1 MQSHAEDAGSL
12 HVEITLVLLAK
23 FAVSLNQG
31 GLYRPGAHVRHSV
44 PVDGDTGQA
53 QLMDAAT
60 SDFTRSTA
68 ENESELFR
76 IQPRV
81 LNCQRSVF
89 SIQFPL
95 VVLRLAMFVKT
106 KFGYCQML
114 HAVAVE
120 EDPDNVLHGRL
131 VADQEALVLA
141 LGHED
146 AVVDPDQ
153 AALLHLQRELAL
165 APRVAR
171 GQFSRSS
178 VLIQNQGSCHCFT
191 DHNFHAEIK

>member
-1 MQSHAEDAGSL
+1 MQSHAEDAASL
-12 HVEITLVLLAK
+12 YVEITLVLLAK

-31 GLYRPGAHVRHSV
+31 GLYRPGAHVRHGV

-60 SDFTRSTA
+60 SDFTGSTA
-68 ENESELFR
+68 EHEAELFR

-120 EDPDNVLHGRL
+120 EDPDNVLHGGL